1 MDMSHA
7 SWSFLCCRV
16 QALFCG
22 SSWLLFQTY
31 VWRPQLTWNCVCVC
45 VCVGGDS
52 QRCLTLWGYISAKA
66 SVRMPR
72 VVWVKRGQRDD
83 GFCFKRVPPFRA
95 GHL

>member
-1 MDMSHA
+1 MQPDPQKPGWGSFIFLMNWKKGVLPMDMSHA

-45 VCVGGDS
+45 VCVCVLEG
-52 QRCLTLWGYISAKA
+52 TA
-66 SVRMPR
+66 
-72 VVWVKRGQRDD
+72 RG
-83 GFCFKRVPPFRA
+83 A
-95 GHL
+95 